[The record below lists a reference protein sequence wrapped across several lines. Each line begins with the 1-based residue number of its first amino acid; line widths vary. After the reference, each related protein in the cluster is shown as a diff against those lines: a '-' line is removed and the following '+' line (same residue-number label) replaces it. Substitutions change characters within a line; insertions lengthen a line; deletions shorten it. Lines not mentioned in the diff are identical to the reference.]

1 MNSAG
6 ERYIIHEPIFAP
18 LLPPHRRIVV
28 DDEDNRVGF
37 DHGTLASPTGS
48 VN

>member
-1 MNSAG
+1 MSASRADSDG
-6 ERYIIHEPIFAP
+6 E
-18 LLPPHRRIVV
+18 RRIVV
-28 DDEDNRVGF
+28 DDEDHRAGF